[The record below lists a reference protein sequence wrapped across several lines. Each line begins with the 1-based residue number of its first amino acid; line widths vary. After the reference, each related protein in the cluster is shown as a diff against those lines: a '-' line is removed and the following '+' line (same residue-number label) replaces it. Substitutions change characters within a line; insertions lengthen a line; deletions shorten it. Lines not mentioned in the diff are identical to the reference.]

1 MNNSALKDIQQS
13 LNIIR
18 TEIVKVDAET
28 KMAALEL
35 IMSTSQSVVA
45 MARKLTKP
53 KVRTKIKKVVIP
65 KTKIIDATGG
75 ERPIKITR
83 SKDNQYNLQGL
94 TSDEILEKIDPN
106 TFIFG
111 ISLMF
116 SQEWIVH
123 RSLIE
128 KIKKNIQRLLLLQEE
143 NIHQQYRNIF

>member
-18 TEIVKVDAET
+18 TEIVKVDDET

-65 KTKIIDATGG
+65 KTKTVRQRVAQPTKEKEPQSKASIIK
-75 ERPIKITR
+75 PIKPI
-83 SKDNQYNLQGL
+83 KPLQNKL
-94 TSDEILEKIDPN
+94 ST
-106 TFIFG
+106 
-111 ISLMF
+111 
-116 SQEWIVH
+116 
-123 RSLIE
+123 
-128 KIKKNIQRLLLLQEE
+128 
-143 NIHQQYRNIF
+143 Y

>member
-65 KTKIIDATGG
+65 KTKIVKQRVAQPTKEKEPQNKPSII
-75 ERPIKITR
+75 RPIKPI
-83 SKDNQYNLQGL
+83 KPIKPLQNKL
-94 TSDEILEKIDPN
+94 SA
-106 TFIFG
+106 
-111 ISLMF
+111 
-116 SQEWIVH
+116 
-123 RSLIE
+123 
-128 KIKKNIQRLLLLQEE
+128 
-143 NIHQQYRNIF
+143 Y